1 MKTKTA
7 PKSHQ
12 AERSEAQPQS
22 PLAEAPPEEISE
34 ARLNQLAKDY
44 GPSIERAI
52 AVFNRE
58 IEHYLFGDHATEPVR
73 AQPKTRARPTS
84 TLRRERLSSRVPTSG
99 RGPQVPVQDRAC
111 SSTSTSGDPTKGEIT
126 WQSLKS

>member
-22 PLAEAPPEEISE
+22 PLAQAPPEEISE

-44 GPSIERAI
+44 GPSIERVI

-58 IEHYLFGDHATEPVR
+58 IEHYLFGDDATEPAR

-84 TLRRERLSSRVPTSG
+84 TPATGTSLQSRSNKRKGASGSRPASRLKP
-99 RGPQVPVQDRAC
+99 
-111 SSTSTSGDPTKGEIT
+111 
-126 WQSLKS
+126 

>member
-7 PKSHQ
+7 PKIHQ
-12 AERSEAQPQS
+12 AERSKAQPPA
-22 PLAEAPPEEISE
+22 PLAKAPPEEISE

-52 AVFNRE
+52 AIFNRE
-58 IEHYLFGDHATEPVR
+58 IEHYLFGDDATEPTR

-84 TLRRERLSSRVPTSG
+84 TPASGTSLQSRSNERKGASGSRSG
-99 RGPQVPVQDRAC
+99 SR
-111 SSTSTSGDPTKGEIT
+111 
-126 WQSLKS
+126 LKP